1 MRMHRLLLKLM
12 LVMRHLTRM
21 VTKYLPNRMCMSHPW
36 LQLSNRANA

>member
-1 MRMHRLLLKLM
+1 MRTHRLLRTLL

-21 VTKYLPNRMCMSHPW
+21 LTKYLPIRMCMSHPW